1 MRATLRIGL
10 ALTLAVAA
18 LATPAAAQTADDL
31 FDASTVQDLRLLVNS
46 RDWQDLKD
54 TFRENT
60 FYPAEFTWRG
70 VRQQNIGVRSRGLG
84 SRSAVKPGLLLRFDR
99 YATDGRFLGLRTLVL
114 DNLTQDPSMMKEVL
128 AMQLFRRLGLPAPRE
143 AFVRL
148 YVNGTLLGLYAV
160 VEDIAEPFLQR
171 TFGEAGGTLYEYD
184 WTFEYNFEYR
194 GSTLENYGMFKPQT
208 NTAQSTFDL
217 YSPVERMVR
226 AANDSSDEL
235 FPSAMA
241 EFLDLQAFA
250 RYIAMDNFIS
260 DDDGWL
266 GFWGMNNLFLY
277 RQPGGSRFNI
287 IAWDKDYTFWR
298 PTNDIFTRTD
308 NSVLARRAL
317 AIPDV
322 RQAYLDTLT
331 AAADSAA
338 EGQEGAD
345 ASTGWL
351 AREVERLYALIQPL
365 SQQDTN
371 KPYTDAQFEAG
382 VSGLR
387 TFATRRSAFVRCS
400 VANQS
405 RPPVTCN

>member
-1 MRATLRIGL
+1 MRATLRI
-10 ALTLAVAA
+10 AVVLTLVV
-18 LATPAAAQTADDL
+18 LGGRGPAAAQTVDDL
-31 FDASTVQDLRLLVNS
+31 FDPSTVQDLRLLVHS
-46 RDWQDLKD
+46 RDWQELKD
-54 TFRENT
+54 TFKENT
-60 FYPAEFTWRG
+60 FFPAEMSWRG
-70 VRQQNIGVRSRGLG
+70 LRQQNIGVRSRGLG

-128 AMQLFRRLGLPAPRE
+128 GMQLYRRLGLPAPRE

-148 YVNGTLLGLYAV
+148 YVNNTLLGLYGV
-160 VEDIAEPFLQR
+160 VEDIAEPFAQR
-171 TFGEAGGTLYEYD
+171 TFGESSGTLYEYD
-184 WTFEYNFEYR
+184 WTFDYNFEYR
-194 GSTLENYGMFKPQT
+194 GSTLENYSMFKPQT
-208 NTAQSTFDL
+208 NTTQSTFDL
-217 YSPVERMVR
+217 YSPIEQMVR

-235 FPSAMA
+235 FASAMA
-241 EFLDLQAFA
+241 PFLDLQAFA

-277 RQPGGSRFNI
+277 RNQGGSRFNI

-298 PTNDIFTRTD
+298 PNNPIFLRVD

-322 RQAYLDTLT
+322 RQAYLDTLS

-338 EGQEGAD
+338 EGQEGGD
-345 ASTGWL
+345 AATGWL
-351 AREVERLYALIQPL
+351 AREVERLYTLIQPL

-371 KPYTDAQFEAG
+371 KPYSNEQFEAA
-382 VSGLR
+382 VAGLR
-387 TFATRRSAFVRCS
+387 TFALRRSAFVRCS
-400 VANQS
+400 VANES
-405 RPPVTCN
+405 RPPVSCP